1 MPLYIEII
9 VCVLMLIGGVFLL
22 LGSYGLARLPDI
34 FMRLHSPTKA
44 STLGITGVLLS
55 SMVFHS
61 YQNGF
66 VSVNELLITL
76 FLLITAPVAA
86 YMIAKT
92 AIHHETKPL
101 DKTHNK
107 ALTDPIRER
116 QSPQQEEADTTSE
129 K

>member
-1 MPLYIEII
+1 MPLYLEII
-9 VCVLMLIGGVFLL
+9 ICVLLLIGGVFLL

-34 FMRLHSPTKA
+34 FTRLHSPTKA

-61 YQNGF
+61 YQNGSL
-66 VSVNELLITL
+66 SVNELLITL

-92 AIHHETKPL
+92 AIHHETPPL
-101 DKTHNK
+101 DKTKNAHLVSK
-107 ALTDPIRER
+107 IRDR
-116 QSPQQEEADTTSE
+116 QAPKENDEA
-129 K
+129 